1 MPRKRKAPDPAAEEA
16 RKRRKAEAER
26 QRRAARGE
34 EGRRAATEAQRQRRA
49 RRGEEGRRAEAEAKR
64 RERARRGDEGRRAA
78 TEAQRRRRARL
89 GEEGRRAEAEA
100 KRKERA
106 NRTEER
112 RAAEVAA
119 KRRRRAERRKQQR
132 DAEDSASSD
141 FNTSFDD
148 YPCSASCDVCHRLWF
163 KLDVSNVQKE
173 WLPLLLLEF
182 PGEDVASF
190 KVCPSCRSS
199 LSSNKVPSLSR
210 SNDFI
215 QPPMPAH
222 LPQLNLVEERLVPP
236 RTPFLQVRRL
246 FQGVQSGICVQV
258 VSVVDDVNPMVKLPK
273 KYLNEDYALYISEG
287 ECQSAYRRCT
297 FSIWVQD
304 ALTITRDRRVHS
316 R

>member
-236 RTPFLQVRRL
+236 RTPFLQESTMASTL
-246 FQGVQSGICVQV
+246 TGVHLKREKIEEEETPWEQQEQLLPSEAEVILPDVPTVINHPVLIKTEKPEVFGCPPSPHQS
-258 VSVVDDVNPMVKLPK
+258 
-273 KYLNEDYALYISEG
+273 
-287 ECQSAYRRCT
+287 
-297 FSIWVQD
+297 F
-304 ALTITRDRRVHS
+304 TR
-316 R
+316 